1 MSPAL
6 SACASSALTP
16 LRREIDVGVPDVAGR
31 VEILKIKARGMALA
45 QDVDLE
51 QLGRDTHGWEKGAG
65 DQQSSEEKND
75 ICNCNHRDLSNP
87 AGEDAA
93 FLVHKCSFFFFS
105 LPSSSC
111 SSCSLFPRPPSR
123 FVGADLAQLCTEAA
137 LGAIHERLP
146 WLDLDADAV
155 PPRALAALA
164 ASQAHFRDALKLCKP
179 SALRETRVEA
189 PAAAWGDVGGLE
201 DVKRELHET
210 VQ

>member
-93 FLVHKCSFFFFS
+93 FLVHKCSFSSSPFLPHPVPLALFFPDLLQGSSAPTLRSCARRPRSVPFTSAS
-105 LPSSSC
+105 LGSTSTPMPCPHALSQRSPRARRTSGTPSSSASPRRC
-111 SSCSLFPRPPSR
+111 ARRVSRRPPR
-123 FVGADLAQLCTEAA
+123 RGATWA
-137 LGAIHERLP
+137 G
-146 WLDLDADAV
+146 
-155 PPRALAALA
+155 
-164 ASQAHFRDALKLCKP
+164 
-179 SALRETRVEA
+179 LRT
-189 PAAAWGDVGGLE
+189 
-201 DVKRELHET
+201 
-210 VQ
+210 